1 MMTARNLFLAIVTAP
16 ELLVSLVVLAL
27 LIYYPQPFALIGEK
41 LTSDSENWK
50 YITVL
55 PSALF
60 AWCVKLF
67 SDIRSPSDKQDNKLL
82 YDWPLYKLLVARLY
96 LALIFSGISAATA
109 ISLWLLGKN
118 LEHSTIGALF
128 VGSVAVALVV
138 SATLTFARS
147 RLKELLTMHG
157 Q

>member
-1 MMTARNLFLAIVTAP
+1 MMLARNLFLAIVTAP
-16 ELLVSLVVLAL
+16 ELLAPLVVLAL
-27 LIYYPQPFALIGEK
+27 LIYCPQPLTLIGEK
-41 LTSDSENWK
+41 LTSDAENWK
-50 YITVL
+50 YVTVI

-67 SDIRSPSDKQDNKLL
+67 SDIRSPSDKQENKLL
-82 YDWPLYKLLVARLY
+82 YGWPHYKFLVARLY
-96 LALIFSGISAATA
+96 LALFFSGLSAATA

-118 LEHSTIGALF
+118 FEHPTIGALF
-128 VGSVAVALVV
+128 VGCVGVALIV

>member
-16 ELLVSLVVLAL
+16 ELLISLVVLAL

-118 LEHSTIGALF
+118 LGHSTIGALF